1 MGEDDELMTK
11 HFERWQKFGN
21 AEIRNT
27 KYGNTEMPKYT
38 VNIYRCPPE
47 RYRRSKIQQQ
57 MQADDRTRSSSHPII
72 PGSTSENTVPGK
84 PFLVGREKWKNGT
97 KERNAADHEVD
108 SKFPG
113 ISFPS
118 LPLPPDWRLKG
129 TIFILSYLKFV
140 FYEISITTYLLNR
153 INFTTARYL
162 PRYCKEPWVADSVA
176 WNQHLTRGVR
186 NQA

>member
-97 KERNAADHEVD
+97 KERIMQPTTKLIPSSQGFH
-108 SKFPG
+108 FPP
-113 ISFPS
+113 FHFH
-118 LPLPPDWRLKG
+118 LTEDWRG
-129 TIFILSYLKFV
+129 QYLYYRTSNLYSMRLV
-140 FYEISITTYLLNR
+140 SQHTYWIVSTSLQLDISQDT
-153 INFTTARYL
+153 
-162 PRYCKEPWVADSVA
+162 
-176 WNQHLTRGVR
+176 VR
-186 NQA
+186 SLG